1 MAAGAKIRRGQKIP
15 RNILYREMVMN
26 SNALRALAL
35 AGASAVAF
43 AAGARADAVE
53 EFYKGTSIKMMIG
66 AGVGGGNDTYA
77 RTFARHWREQIP
89 GRPNIISQ
97 NRPGAGGLTM
107 LNYLYI
113 QAAKN
118 GSEIAVIN
126 RSMLTYPLLDG
137 QGVRFDINKFNW
149 LGSLNNEVSL
159 IIAWATAPVKSI
171 EDVRTRELIVAGTSA
186 SNDSVKLPSLLN
198 NVIGTKFRIVAGYPS
213 GEAMNLAMV
222 RGEVQGRASIPW
234 TTLRST
240 EPEWIRDKKVTILLQ
255 FGLAK
260 HPDLPNVPLAQD
272 FAANQEQRDILNL
285 HAARNDM
292 GRPFLAPPGI
302 PADRLAM
309 LRKTFMA
316 TVAAPG
322 FVKDAQRLKLE
333 LGPMSGEAMQKELQ
347 RIYATPKD
355 IVEKARAAYN
365 APVKLEM
372 AKIEE
377 EKVST
382 PIAKVQKKGSRVII
396 KHKGKDVTLR
406 VSGSNTKV
414 SIAGKEAKRGDLKEG
429 MSCEFKF
436 AGDRASAIACK

>member
-1 MAAGAKIRRGQKIP
+1 
-15 RNILYREMVMN
+15 
-26 SNALRALAL
+26 
-35 AGASAVAF
+35 
-43 AAGARADAVE
+43 
-53 EFYKGTSIKMMIG
+53 
-66 AGVGGGNDTYA
+66 
-77 RTFARHWREQIP
+77 
-89 GRPNIISQ
+89 
-97 NRPGAGGLTM
+97 
-107 LNYLYI
+107 
-113 QAAKN
+113 
-118 GSEIAVIN
+118 
-126 RSMLTYPLLDG
+126 
-137 QGVRFDINKFNW
+137 
-149 LGSLNNEVSL
+149 
-159 IIAWATAPVKSI
+159 
-171 EDVRTRELIVAGTSA
+171 
-186 SNDSVKLPSLLN
+186 VKLPALLN

-222 RGEVQGRASIPW
+222 RGEVEGRASIPW

-240 EPEWIRDKKVTILLQ
+240 EPEWVRDKKVTILLQ

-260 HPDLPNVPLAQD
+260 HADLPDVPLAQD

-333 LGPMSGEAMQKELQ
+333 LGPMSGEAMQKELE

-382 PIAKVQKKGSRVII
+382 AIAKVQKKGSRVVI

-429 MSCEFKF
+429 MTCEFKF
-436 AGDRASAIACK
+436 AGDRASAVACK